1 MKEIDSDRLMVLE
14 RLIYSYTLL
23 VTSGVNSEF
32 WNFHHLQR
40 IAVLQNEIDIILKLR
55 VDI

>member
-23 VTSGVNSEF
+23 VTSGVNY
-32 WNFHHLQR
+32 LQR
-40 IAVLQNEIDIILKLR
+40 IAVLQNEIDIILNLR
-55 VDI
+55 LEQ